1 MLWPRYELNG
11 QTDTTPSVYLP
22 LERKRTLLLKHGKHI
37 FCILWQCSTSWWFYC
52 SVNKIFCLAFLF
64 VVYVFYQMQT
74 NQAYC
79 TLCICITEFYK
90 RLYLKGMCNCFTLR
104 LKHVWWS
111 LCERDCIRLSTI
123 TQTDW
128 IKLPI
133 VLEAYIIA
141 ITERWVQNEK
151 F

>member
-1 MLWPRYELNG
+1 MLRPRCKHNG
-11 QTDTTPSVYLP
+11 QTDTTPSVHLP
-22 LERKRTLLLKHGKHI
+22 LEWKWTLLLKHGKHI
-37 FCILWQCSTSWWFYC
+37 FCILWQCSTSWRLYC
-52 SVNKIFCLAFLF
+52 SVNEIFCLAFLF
-64 VVYVFYQMQT
+64 VVYVFSQMQT

-90 RLYLKGMCNCFTLR
+90 RMHLKSMCNCFTLW

-123 TQTDW
+123 TQTEG

-141 ITERWVQNEK
+141 ITGRWVWNEK